1 MNEWGKENSEL
12 NIEDILKEF
21 GDAVPVQ
28 EEPEEDIR
36 IWGEEVPEIPAAS
49 QEVPQ
54 DTVRLDDITRVI
66 KSKTAVSEDTIA
78 FTPVGQEE
86 EEEYIFTPP
95 AEPETEPY
103 SEEWEPEY
111 EQPIGEYVPQEPIV
125 FRPKSRLKELKKKLI
140 AGPEKRYYELTEIG
154 FGKLQL
160 AIFLCGLIALLS
172 VVSTGFY
179 ALGNVPE
186 DRMRLMV
193 FGQLLGLLLT
203 ALLGSYQ
210 LMEGFSDLVR
220 GRFSLNTLLLFSL
233 VACIA
238 DGIVCL
244 AQVRVP
250 CCAPFGLNMTMS
262 LWSAYHK
269 RSTELGQM
277 DTMRRASRLD
287 SIVLEEDLYNEKS
300 AFLRSK
306 GQVEDFMDTYRA
318 PAKPEKRVCVYAIVA
333 LFISLGIGI
342 AAGVMQDIPSG
353 VRFFSASLLIS
364 VPATA
369 YIAVSRPMAILERRL
384 HKLGAVLCGWDGVTE
399 LNARAVFPLKDE
411 DLFPSGSVKLNG
423 LKFYGSRNP
432 DQVVAYGTAVIV
444 ADGGCAA
451 PLFTQL
457 LESRNGYH
465 YEVQALRRYPNGG
478 IGGVVNDEAVLVG
491 SLAFMREMGVEMAE
505 GNKMSQAIY
514 VAVDGVLNGVFAIT
528 YSKTKPAAMGLT
540 TLCSY
545 RRLSPVMATRDFLL
559 TEEFIR
565 NKFGVNTRRMEFPER
580 SVRVALADSVP
591 DEEAPALALIT
602 QEGLAGAAYCVT
614 GARALRKAANVGVAV
629 QMFGGIFGLM
639 IMLALTIV
647 GAGYLLTPANLLLYE
662 LIWMIPGLLIT
673 EWTRSV

>member
-1 MNEWGKENSEL
+1 MNEWEKENSEL

-21 GDAVPVQ
+21 RNAPPA
-28 EEPEEDIR
+28 EPEEDVR
-36 IWGEEVPEIPAAS
+36 IWGEEPAETPVNK
-49 QEVPQ
+49 EVPR
-54 DTVRLDDITRVI
+54 DTVRLDEITRVI

-86 EEEYIFTPP
+86 EEEYVFTPP
-95 AEPETEPY
+95 AEPETVPY
-103 SEEWEPEY
+103 SEDWEPEF
-111 EQPIGEYVPQEPIV
+111 EQPMGEYVPQEPIV
-125 FRPKSRLKELKKKLI
+125 FRPKSRLKELKKKLV
-140 AGPEKRYYELTEIG
+140 AGPEKRYYELMEIG

-160 AIFLCGLIALLS
+160 AIFLCGLIAILS
-172 VVSTGFY
+172 IVATGFY
-179 ALGNVPE
+179 AMDSVPE
-186 DRMRLMV
+186 NRMRLMV
-193 FGQLLGLLLT
+193 FSQLLGPLLT

-220 GRFSLNTLLLFSL
+220 GRFSLNTRLLFSL

-269 RSTELGQM
+269 RNTELGQM

-287 SIVLEEDLYNEKS
+287 SIVLEEDLHNGKS
-300 AFLRSK
+300 AFLRSE
-306 GQVEDFMDTYRA
+306 GQVEDFVDTYRT
-318 PAKPEKRVCVYAIVA
+318 PGRPERRINVYAIVA

-342 AAGVMQDIPSG
+342 AACVRQDIPSG
-353 VRFFSASLLIS
+353 VRFFSASLLIA

-384 HKLGAVLCGWDGVTE
+384 HKLGAVLCGWDGVAE
-399 LNARAVFPLKDE
+399 LSAKAVFPLKDE
-411 DLFPSGSVKLNG
+411 DWFPSGSVKLNG
-423 LKFYGSRNP
+423 VKFYGSRNP

-465 YEVQALRRYPNGG
+465 YEVQTLRRYPNGG

-491 SLAFMREMGVEMAE
+491 SLSFMREMGVEMAE

-528 YSKTKPAAMGLT
+528 YSKTKPAATGLT

-545 RRLSPVMATRDFLL
+545 RGLTPVLATRDFLI

-565 NKFGVNTRRMEFPER
+565 DKFGVSTRRMEFPEK
-580 SVRVALADSVP
+580 SVRNALADSVP
-591 DEEAPALALIT
+591 DEEAPALALTT
-602 QEGLAGAAYCVT
+602 QEGLAGVAYCIT
-614 GARALRKAANVGVAV
+614 GARALRRAANVGVAV

-639 IMLALTIV
+639 IMLALTVV
-647 GAGYLLTPANLLLYE
+647 GAGYILTPANLLLYE

>member
-1 MNEWGKENSEL
+1 MNEWEKENSEL

-21 GDAVPVQ
+21 QNATP
-28 EEPEEDIR
+28 EEPEEDVR
-36 IWGEEVPEIPAAS
+36 IWGEEPAETPVNK
-49 QEVPQ
+49 EVPR

-66 KSKTAVSEDTIA
+66 KSKTGVSEDTIA

-86 EEEYIFTPP
+86 EEEYVFTPP
-95 AEPETEPY
+95 TEPEREPY
-103 SEEWEPEY
+103 SEDWEPEF
-111 EQPIGEYVPQEPIV
+111 EQPMGEYVPQEPIV
-125 FRPKSRLKELKKKLI
+125 FRPKSRLKELKKKLV
-140 AGPEKRYYELTEIG
+140 AGPEKRYYELMEIG

-160 AIFLCGLIALLS
+160 AIFLCGLISLLA
-172 VVSTGFY
+172 VAATGFY
-179 ALGNVPE
+179 ALRSVPE

-210 LMEGFSDLVR
+210 LMEGFSDLAR

-269 RSTELGQM
+269 RNTELGQM

-287 SIVLEEDLYNEKS
+287 SIVLEEDLHNGKS
-300 AFLRSK
+300 AFLRSE
-306 GQVEDFMDTYRA
+306 GQVEDFMDTYRT
-318 PAKPEKRVCVYAIVA
+318 PGRPERRINVYAIVA

-342 AAGVMQDIPSG
+342 AACVFQDIPSG
-353 VRFFSASLLIS
+353 VRFFSASLLIA

-384 HKLGAVLCGWDGVTE
+384 HKLGAVLCGWDGVAE
-399 LNARAVFPLKDE
+399 LSAKAVFPLKDE

-423 LKFYGSRNP
+423 VKFYGSRNP

-465 YEVQALRRYPNGG
+465 YEVQTLRRYPNGG

-491 SLAFMREMGVEMAE
+491 SLSFMREMGVEMAE

-528 YSKTKPAAMGLT
+528 YSKTKPAATGLT

-545 RRLSPVMATRDFLL
+545 RGLTPVLATRDFLI
-559 TEEFIR
+559 TEDFIQE
-565 NKFGVNTRRMEFPER
+565 KFGVSTRRMEFPEK
-580 SVRVALADSVP
+580 SVRNALADSVP
-591 DEEAPALALIT
+591 DEEAPALALTT
-602 QEGLAGAAYCVT
+602 QEGLAGAAYCIT
-614 GARALRKAANVGVAV
+614 GARALRRAANVGVAV